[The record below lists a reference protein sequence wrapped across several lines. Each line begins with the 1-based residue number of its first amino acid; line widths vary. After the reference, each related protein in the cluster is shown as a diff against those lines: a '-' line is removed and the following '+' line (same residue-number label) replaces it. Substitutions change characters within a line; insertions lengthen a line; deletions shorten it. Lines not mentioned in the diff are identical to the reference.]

1 MTKILKTNTAWK
13 VSKYGVFSGPYFLVF
28 GLNTEIYGVNL
39 FRTQKNTDQKKL
51 PYLDN
56 FHAVQ
61 QMAKANYIVTLK
73 NEQFSW
79 INLLILSIYY
89 GNILYYTFY
98 ILVPATDICLGGSLS
113 FWSKKDFVKWNVALS
128 AQFSNFNLSP
138 F

>member
-13 VSKYGVFSGPYFLVF
+13 VSKYGVFSGPHFLVF

-61 QMAKANYIVTLK
+61 QMAKVNYIVTLK
-73 NEQFSW
+73 NEQFS
-79 INLLILSIYY
+79 
-89 GNILYYTFY
+89 
-98 ILVPATDICLGGSLS
+98 
-113 FWSKKDFVKWNVALS
+113 
-128 AQFSNFNLSP
+128 
-138 F
+138 